1 MLVCWDLA
9 QKGRRPEAV
18 PLSPGSSLERG
29 PQRESWGQLCG
40 GTVCWAKTDGPSP
53 ASSVPQIPQ
62 AGLALQGWAW
72 VTSDLGCGLQA
83 ALWPSQASRPPPPH
97 LLFS

>member
-1 MLVCWDLA
+1 M
-9 QKGRRPEAV
+9 
-18 PLSPGSSLERG
+18 
-29 PQRESWGQLCG
+29 
-40 GTVCWAKTDGPSP
+40 CWAKTDGPSP

-83 ALWPSQASRPPPPH
+83 ALWPSQASRPPPH